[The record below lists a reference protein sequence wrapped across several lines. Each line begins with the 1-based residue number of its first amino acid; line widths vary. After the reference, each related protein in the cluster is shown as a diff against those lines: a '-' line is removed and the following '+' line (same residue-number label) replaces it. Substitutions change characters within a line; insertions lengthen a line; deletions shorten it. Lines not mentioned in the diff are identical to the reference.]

1 MDGVEPPGSA
11 RPTDPRT
18 LRALAHPIRLALLGL
33 LRREGPLTATR
44 AGELL
49 GELPASCSFHLRQLA
64 RYGLVEEAGGG
75 VGRRRPWRATA
86 RATTW
91 PALPAGPATVLGDRF
106 VHLTAEELAD
116 LGERIRALTEPYLER
131 TANPER
137 RPEGSRPVAVIT
149 LGFPADGADPGAR

>member
-1 MDGVEPPGSA
+1 MDGVEPARSA
-11 RPTDPRT
+11 QVTDPRV

-49 GELPASCSFHLRQLA
+49 GEVPASCSFHLRQLA

-75 VGRRRPWRATA
+75 VGRQRPWRATA
-86 RATTW
+86 LSTTW
-91 PALPAGPATVLGDRF
+91 PAVPAGPATVLGDRF
-106 VHLTAEELAD
+106 VHLTAAELAD

-131 TANPER
+131 TASPER
-137 RPEGSRPVAVIT
+137 RPEGSRLVAVVT
-149 LGFPADGADPGAR
+149 LGFPAAADEPGP